1 MRGILSTLIIVAV
14 IAGVGFFYGYNS
26 LNSKEEGVFQAWAD
40 VESTLQRRADLIPNL
55 VESVK
60 GYAAHEKELIEF
72 LGRARASAMSVQ
84 MKPGDLS
91 NAQAMEQFAAA
102 QGEVGVA
109 LGRAMITVENYPD
122 LKASQNFLQLQH
134 QLEGTENRINV
145 ARQRYNDAVRTFNTA
160 LRRYPEKWFNEN
172 YFQLE
177 HKEYFKAATSAKEVP
192 KVSFTS
198 EQ

>member
-91 NAQAMEQFAAA
+91 NVQAMEQFAAA

-109 LGRAMITVENYPD
+109 LSRAMITVENYPD

-145 ARQRYNDAVRTFNTA
+145 ARQRYNDAVNGLLKKTIKRFDA
-160 LRRYPEKWFNEN
+160 CWWPGARSLSLLFLPRKCRRLFVR
-172 YFQLE
+172 FLC
-177 HKEYFKAATSAKEVP
+177 F
-192 KVSFTS
+192 
-198 EQ
+198 